1 MGIVLKQSFRN
12 TIIIYSA
19 FIFGGIN
26 ALFLYTRFLKEEYYG
41 LVTYL
46 LSTANL
52 LMPLTAFG
60 IQYTIVKFYSS
71 YDSKIERDKFLSS
84 ALLIPLFIAIPIAF
98 FGNLCYEEIAAYLS
112 KENAIIED
120 YTYIIYLVAI
130 ATAYFEIFY
139 SWSKVQLKSVF
150 GNILKE
156 LYNRIAVMILLF
168 LVYFEV
174 ITKSEF
180 IYYLT
185 GAYFLRT
192 FIIMIYAFKLY
203 LPKFTLSLPKNYRE
217 VFKYSGYIILAGS
230 AGAILLDIDKV
241 MIPAKKAIEFTA
253 YYSVGVYIG
262 SVIEAPGRAMAQILQ
277 PLTSKA
283 LNEKNYKEVE
293 KLYKSSSIN
302 LFLVSGLIFLLINLN
317 ILELYKM
324 IPEKY
329 SGGVWVVLM
338 ISFAKL
344 YIMFLGSNGAI
355 ISNSKY
361 YKILLP
367 YGIVMALSV
376 YFLNLWLIDVIGIN
390 GAALSTLV
398 VVVIFNTIKI
408 WYVKLKFK
416 MTPYTNKTLVL
427 MVVLIVSYGLF
438 YLINFNFHPITNILL
453 KSILI
458 IVVYTFAIIKL
469 KISEDINILLKK
481 ILPKRSNQSG
491 Q

>member
-12 TIIIYSA
+12 TVIIYTA

-60 IQYTIVKFYSS
+60 IQYTVVKFYSS
-71 YDSKIERDKFLSS
+71 YTVKKERDRFLSS
-84 ALLIPLFIAIPIAF
+84 ALIIPLLIAIPIAF
-98 FGNLCYEEIAAYLS
+98 FGNLFYTEIANYVS
-112 KENAIIED
+112 EKNAIIKD
-120 YTYIIYLVAI
+120 YTYIIYLVAV

-139 SWSKVQLKSVF
+139 AWSKVQLKSVF

-156 LYNRIAVMILLF
+156 LYNRIMVMILLF
-168 LVYFEV
+168 LVYFDV
-174 ITKSEF
+174 ISKPEF

-185 GAYFLRT
+185 ASYFLRML
-192 FIIMIYAFKLY
+192 IMMIYALKLY
-203 LPKFTLSLPKNYRE
+203 RPKFTFSLPTNYME
-217 VFKYSGYIILAGS
+217 VLKYSGYIILAGS

-241 MIPAKKAIEFTA
+241 MIPAKKAIEYTA

-283 LNEKNYKEVE
+283 LNEGNYHEVRN
-293 KLYKSSSIN
+293 LYRKSSIN
-302 LFLVSGLIFLLINLN
+302 LLLISGLIFLLINLN
-317 ILELYKM
+317 IVELYKM

-329 SGGVWVVLM
+329 AGGIFVVLM

-344 YIMFLGSNGAI
+344 SIMAVGNNGAI

-361 YKILLP
+361 YRILLP
-367 YGIVMALSV
+367 YGIAMALSV
-376 YFLNLWLIDVIGIN
+376 YFLNHWLIDLIGIN
-390 GAALSTLV
+390 GAALSTLITIV
-398 VVVIFNTIKI
+398 FFNSLKI
-408 WYVKLKFK
+408 WYVDYKFK
-416 MTPYTNKTLVL
+416 MIPFTSKTLVL
-427 MVVLIVSYGLF
+427 VLVITSLYGGF
-438 YLINFNFHPITNILL
+438 YFLNFGFHPILNILL
-453 KSILI
+453 KSVLIILI
-458 IVVYTFAIIKL
+458 YLAIVSRL
-469 KISEDINILLKK
+469 NISEDVNQLLKK
-481 ILPKRSNQSG
+481 LKVSKGSNR
-491 Q
+491 